1 MGVISFSA
9 ANSADL
15 VAVVFLTVVVVGF
28 LRAMLKGV

>member
-9 ANSADL
+9 ANSVVV
-15 VAVVFLTVVVVGF
+15 VAVGFLTVVVLGF